1 MKLIY
6 MECTLRLI
14 ASVYPEAIEAI
25 ELAGELKNTDLT
37 RYIVIQETNEGL

>member
-37 RYIVIQETNEGL
+37 RYIVIEDGENG